1 MSFLDKLFGR
11 KNSADSAKERL
22 QLVLIHDRTDLTP
35 AELDSLRDDLIAT
48 ISRHVEIDTA
58 SMQFGVEHDGR
69 SQRLVADIPIKN
81 AARRRASRKTKSK

>member
-11 KNSADSAKERL
+11 KTSADSAKERL

-48 ISRHVEIDTA
+48 ISRHVSIDA
-58 SMQFGVEHDGR
+58 QNVQIDVEHDGR
-69 SQRLVADIPIKN
+69 SQRLVADIPLK
-81 AARRRASRKTKSK
+81 AVTRRRSRRTK